1 MSRRKRDLPIK
12 KRIFW
17 ISVSPG
23 NIHVPDLRKNL
34 AGRGGLEIYIL
45 FIDLTLTKYY
55 KILEE
60 IRENEYAIATSFR
73 NENWGDGQIIPSPRS
88 ICM

>member
-1 MSRRKRDLPIK
+1 M
-12 KRIFW
+12 FW
-17 ISVSPG
+17 IF
-23 NIHVPDLRKNL
+23 
-34 AGRGGLEIYIL
+34 GRISRGEGGLEIYIL

-73 NENWGDGQIIPSPRS
+73 NEN
-88 ICM
+88 